1 MRILRSIGGFFYD
14 RLGLERIV
22 DFVIRHPVPRGNAE
36 GKKAWMYVL
45 GIATLTAFMVQV
57 VTGIAL
63 ATKYI
68 PSPAHAY
75 QSLIYINTEVWGGSL
90 LRGMHYFGAS
100 AMVLL
105 ITLHAARVFLTGSYK
120 YPRELN
126 WVFGVVLLVLTLMMA
141 ATGQLLRWDQHGLW
155 TVTLASQLVGRTPLL
170 GPQLAEFVLAGDAVG
185 GATLSRFF
193 VIHVLIL
200 PLMIFLVIGVHMYL
214 VLHHGV
220 SEPPEAGRP
229 VDPKTYRAW
238 YKRHSEES
246 GYQYFP
252 DAAWREAV
260 AAFVVVAAVV
270 VLALVFGPKGPD
282 APPDPTAMPT
292 DPRPDWYFRWYYAL
306 LYVKPPGWETLFTV
320 YLPLLVLFGLL
331 ALPFVR
337 NTGERHPKR
346 RPWAVIAVAL
356 AVLFFGLLTE
366 VGMRAPWAMKFDAG
380 PLPREI
386 VGDADG
392 PAWHGA
398 QLFQERGC
406 LYCHRV
412 EEYGGTFGPDLTR
425 ALQRMPPEHFVDRT
439 INGVRDMPAYR
450 DVLNSEEMAA
460 IIAFLR
466 AVAERQEYP

>member
-1 MRILRSIGGFFYD
+1 MKILRGIGGFFYD

-22 DFVIRHPVPRGNAE
+22 DFVVRHPVPRGNVE
-36 GKKAWMYVL
+36 GRRAWMYVL
-45 GIATLTAFMVQV
+45 GVATLAAFLLQV

-75 QSLIYINTEVWGGSL
+75 QSLVYLNTEVTGGWL

-105 ITLHAARVFLTGSYK
+105 ISLHAARVFLTGSYK

-126 WVFGVVLLVLTLMMA
+126 WIFGVVLLVLTLMMA

-155 TVTLASQLVGRTPLL
+155 TVSLASQLVGRVPMV
-170 GPQLAEFVLAGDAVG
+170 GHHLAEFVLAGDSVG

-200 PLMIFLVIGVHMYL
+200 PLMIFLVVGVHLYL

-229 VDPKTYRAW
+229 VDKRTYRTW
-238 YKRHSEES
+238 YKQQAERS

-252 DAAWREAV
+252 DAAWREI
-260 AAFVVVAAVV
+260 VAAVLV
-270 VLALVFGPKGPD
+270 VACVVALALIFGPKGPD
-282 APPDPTAMPT
+282 QVPDPTAMPT

-306 LYVKPPGWETLFTV
+306 LYVKPPGWETFFMV
-320 YLPLLVLFGLL
+320 YLPLITLAGLFV
-331 ALPFVR
+331 LPFVR
-337 NTGERHPKR
+337 SQGERHPRK
-346 RPWAVIAVAL
+346 RPWAVIAVAV
-356 AVLFFGLLTE
+356 AALFFGLLTE

-380 PLPREI
+380 PLPAEV
-386 VGDADG
+386 VGTTEG

-398 QLFQERGC
+398 LLFHERGC
-406 LYCHRV
+406 LYCHGI
-412 EEYGGTFGPDLTR
+412 EDYGGTFGPDLTR
-425 ALQRMPPEHFVDRT
+425 ALQRMEPEVFIDRT
-439 INGVRDMPAYR
+439 INGVRDMPPYR
-450 DVLNSEEMAA
+450 DVIDSEEMDA
-460 IIAFLR
+460 ILAFLR
-466 AVAERQEYP
+466 AVLARQEYP